1 MPMTDTNSFDL
12 TGQVAVVT
20 GGGTG
25 IGEGIAKTYASAGA
39 AVVVAARRTE
49 HIDRVAAEIVAAG
62 GQAIAVPTDVTDR
75 SQLEALADAAVSEFG
90 SLSIWANNAGGS
102 PHRTPLT
109 EIGRDGWDQCFDLN
123 VSALWEA
130 SVIAADR
137 MDEGSILN
145 ISSGAAHR
153 GVPGSGH
160 YAAAKAAVNSLTK
173 TFALELAPR
182 VRVNCI
188 CPGWIETEIMM
199 TAMSFT
205 KEDLPKVARNIPMG
219 KMGEPADVGMAAL
232 YFAAPASAWVTGQII
247 DIAGGPVV

>member
-1 MPMTDTNSFDL
+1 MSAESFDL

-25 IGEGIAKTYASAGA
+25 IGEGIAKAYAGA
-39 AVVVAARRTE
+39 GACVVVAGRRME
-49 HIDRVAAEIVAAG
+49 PIEQVAADIVAGG
-62 GQAIAVPTDVTDR
+62 GQAMAVQTDVTDR
-75 SQLEALADAAVSEFG
+75 AQLVALADAAVDTYG

-109 EIGRDGWDQCFDLN
+109 ELDRDGWDLCFDLN

-130 SVIAADR
+130 SVIAAER
-137 MDEGSILN
+137 MDQGSILN

-182 VRVNCI
+182 IRVNCI

-205 KEDLPKVARNIPMG
+205 QDDLPKVARQIPMK
-219 KMGEPADVGMAAL
+219 KMGEPMDVGLAAL
-232 YFAAPASAWVTGQII
+232 YFASPAAGWVTGQIL

>member
-1 MPMTDTNSFDL
+1 MTTAESFDL

-25 IGEGIAKTYASAGA
+25 IGEGIAKAYADAGA
-39 AVVVAARRTE
+39 KVVVAARRSE
-49 HIDRVAAEIVAAG
+49 PIERVAADIVAAG
-62 GQAIAVPTDVTDR
+62 GEAIAVKTDVTDAA
-75 SQLEALADAAVSEFG
+75 QLEALADAAMDTFG

-102 PHRTPLT
+102 PHREPLT
-109 EIGRDGWDQCFDLN
+109 ELGQDGWDLCFDLN
-123 VSALWEA
+123 VTALWRA

-137 MDEGSILN
+137 MEEGSILN

-199 TAMSFT
+199 TAMNFRQ
-205 KEDLPKVARNIPMG
+205 EDLPKVAKHIPMA
-219 KMGEPADVGMAAL
+219 KMGEPSDVGLAAL
-232 YFAAPASAWVTGQII
+232 YFASPAAAWVTGQIL
-247 DIAGGPVV
+247 DIAGGPVT

>member
-1 MPMTDTNSFDL
+1 MTTDSFDL
-12 TGQVAVVT
+12 TNQVAVVT

-25 IGEGIAKTYASAGA
+25 IGEGIAKVYANAGA
-39 AVVVAARRTE
+39 KVVVAGRRVE
-49 HIDRVAAEIVAAG
+49 PIEQVAADINAAG
-62 GQAIAVPTDVTDR
+62 GEAIAVQTDVTDR
-75 SQLEALADAAVSEFG
+75 GQLEALADAAVEQFG
-90 SLSIWANNAGGS
+90 SLSIWCNNAGGS
-102 PHRTPLT
+102 ALRTPLT
-109 EIGRDGWDQCFDLN
+109 ELGRDGWDMCFDLN

-137 MDEGSILN
+137 MENGSILN

-188 CPGWIETEIMM
+188 CPGWIETDIMM

-205 KEDLPKVARNIPMG
+205 KEDLPKVAKHIPMKTMG
-219 KMGEPADVGMAAL
+219 KPEDVGMAAL
-232 YFAAPASAWVTGQII
+232 YFAAPSAAWVTGQIL
-247 DIAGGPVV
+247 DISGGPVV

>member
-1 MPMTDTNSFDL
+1 MSAESFDL

-25 IGEGIAKTYASAGA
+25 IGEGIAKAYAGA
-39 AVVVAARRTE
+39 GAKVVVAARRTE
-49 HIDRVAAEIVAAG
+49 PIERVAAEIVAAG
-62 GQAIAVPTDVTDR
+62 GQAIAVQTDVTDR
-75 SQLEALADAAVSEFG
+75 AQLVALADAAVDTYG

-109 EIGRDGWDQCFDLN
+109 ELDRDGWDLCFDLN
-123 VSALWEA
+123 VTALWEA
-130 SVIAADR
+130 SVIAAER
-137 MDEGSILN
+137 MDQGSILN

-182 VRVNCI
+182 IRVNCI

-205 KEDLPKVARNIPMG
+205 QEDLPKVAKQIPMK
-219 KMGEPADVGMAAL
+219 KMGDPMDVGLAAL
-232 YFAAPASAWVTGQII
+232 YFASPAAGWVTGQIL

>member
-1 MPMTDTNSFDL
+1 MTLAESFDL

-25 IGEGIAKTYASAGA
+25 IGEGIAKSYAAAGA
-39 AVVVAARRTE
+39 DVIVAARRSE
-49 HIDRVAAEIVAAG
+49 PIERVAAEIVASG
-62 GQAIAVPTDVTDR
+62 GQAIAVRTDVTDR
-75 SQLEALADAAVSEFG
+75 PQLEALADTAVDRFG
-90 SLSIWANNAGGS
+90 SLSIWCNNAGGS
-102 PHRTPLT
+102 PHRTPLVDL
-109 EIGRDGWDQCFDLN
+109 GQDGWDQCFDLN
-123 VSALWEA
+123 VTSLWQA

-137 MDEGSILN
+137 MEHGSILN

-205 KEDLPKVARNIPMG
+205 PEDLPKVAKRIPMQ
-219 KMGEPADVGMAAL
+219 KMGEPEDVGMAAL
-232 YFAAPASAWVTGQII
+232 YFASPAAAWVTGQII
-247 DIAGGPVV
+247 DISGGPV